1 MVAPVGKTV
10 DSEASA
16 NVATDIIPA
25 TTISAMRMGRLGPQD
40 TFITSSISRLPQMW
54 VRSFRWALLISAFD
68 IGGML
73 SVDYEFM
80 NTYSQQWRRRGVVG
94 WLALLRTAKVK
105 ATRAADSRPDFFS
118 PFSSEGCWSV
128 MWLERRAW

>member
-16 NVATDIIPA
+16 DVATDIMPA

-40 TFITSSISRLPQMW
+40 TFITSSICYATDVGTKFPQ
-54 VRSFRWALLISAFD
+54 ALLILAFD
-68 IGGML
+68 IRGML

-80 NTYSQQWRRRGVVG
+80 NTYSQRWRRRAVG
-94 WLALLRTAKVK
+94 SLCLALLLGKVPGGG
-105 ATRAADSRPDFFS
+105 TP
-118 PFSSEGCWSV
+118 PGGLLVVSSGDCWSV
-128 MWLERRAW
+128 RWPERRAG